1 MNETV
6 ENIVATSHDCAR
18 LLRVDVT
25 KWGQSVKHKE
35 MLYLILGLTVL
46 PALILVMLYFVAG
59 VVYAAIGFV
68 LSLGVELAFVVS
80 FVVHKLDLA
89 EREEEERNSSI

>member
-6 ENIVATSHDCAR
+6 ENIVATSHDCAK
-18 LLRVDVT
+18 LSRVDVT
-25 KWGQSVKHKE
+25 EWGQSVKHKE
-35 MLYLILGLTVL
+35 MLRLILGLTVL
-46 PALILVMLYFVAG
+46 PALILVILYFVAG

-68 LSLGVELAFVVS
+68 LSLGVELAFFVS